1 MKEISKLR
9 GERRSRISLLILIVV
24 LNLFQEAFT
33 AGRVEFFEK
42 NFHNFFSKKLKLERD
57 AANTAYRVVAKEA
70 LKAEDEVF
78 RLPVANI
85 IKSSDP
91 FPFSSEVEKI
101 LHELRIEDNISE
113 TLYFL
118 LRLLLG
124 RLEEER
130 NDFKTEFLNSLPIER
145 DTILW
150 WSKEQMQFFRNE
162 TYFYNQIWI
171 QNMVDETESII
182 KLAIEVIES
191 LQKKSVEIK

>member
-1 MKEISKLR
+1 MSGISKKGRTYGSKTLV
-9 GERRSRISLLILIVV
+9 LLILSLFSLFE
-24 LNLFQEAFT
+24 LNLA

-42 NFHNFFSKKLKLERD
+42 NFNEFFSKKLKLERD
-57 AANTAYRVVAKEA
+57 PTNTAYRVVVRDT
-70 LKAEDEVF
+70 LKAEDEIF
-78 RLPVANI
+78 RLPATHI

-91 FPFSSEVEKI
+91 FPYSAEVEKS
-101 LHELRIEDNISE
+101 LHELRIEDNVSE

-124 RLEEER
+124 KLEEER
-130 NDFKTEFLNSLPIER
+130 NDFKTEFLNSLPLER

-150 WSKEQMQFFRNE
+150 WSKEQMQYFRNE

-182 KLAIEVIES
+182 KLAVEVIES
-191 LQKKSVEIK
+191 LEKKSVISS